1 MWDVNTTDSFTEW
14 LLSQDEPLRESV
26 YEAMGL
32 LEKFGPSLGRPYVDT
47 LNGSD
52 FPNMKE
58 LRIQHAGD
66 LWQIWRKGMASYK
79 ELLAKESPEMQARVA
94 ARVEAASIKIAL
106 AQLREELNISQTAM
120 AAAMGVSQPA
130 VNRMEQPENDPR
142 LSTLQRY
149 VKALGGELSLDV
161 TLPGGKRIAFNL

>member
-66 LWQIWRKGMASYK
+66 PIRAFFAFDPARSAIVLCAGDKTGVNEKRFYK
-79 ELLAKESPEMQARVA
+79 KM
-94 ARVEAASIKIAL
+94 IAL
-106 AQLREELNISQTAM
+106 ADEEYRQHLANL
-120 AAAMGVSQPA
+120 
-130 VNRMEQPENDPR
+130 EE
-142 LSTLQRY
+142 RY
-149 VKALGGELSLDV
+149 
-161 TLPGGKRIAFNL
+161 GKL